1 MIFAKYC
8 PVKIKCDG
16 KYHGYDNFTLVS
28 GFILYF
34 IVYVTGQ
41 NYIQVK
47 IFQLCLPLVDSQF
60 PSSPIPNYLS
70 AIQTFTEN
78 NSYSFFWT
86 HLIFNSAGHHE
97 LSGSDQ
103 ISQSYFSVIWLVLS
117 LHAHAAA
124 RQSTNSQGFSQVLT
138 LQKMPCSQVLRFS
151 TLFLFRFL
159 LECTCSNTD
168 DMALYSIVL
177 LLQPESHAATV
188 RMCKKW
194 LWRGP
199 WFECK

>member
-1 MIFAKYC
+1 MLFNRQTFTCMIYIRALCLFSSQPFFKILSFLSNLWKQQMLKRKQRNLLHNYANIIFAKYC
-8 PVKIKCDG
+8 PVKIKYDA

-34 IVYVTGQ
+34 IVCVTGQ
-41 NYIQVK
+41 NYIRVK

-86 HLIFNSAGHHE
+86 HLIFNSVGHHE

-103 ISQSYFSVIWLVLS
+103 ISQSYFSV
-117 LHAHAAA
+117 
-124 RQSTNSQGFSQVLT
+124 T
-138 LQKMPCSQVLRFS
+138 
-151 TLFLFRFL
+151 
-159 LECTCSNTD
+159 
-168 DMALYSIVL
+168 
-177 LLQPESHAATV
+177 
-188 RMCKKW
+188 
-194 LWRGP
+194 
-199 WFECK
+199 

>member
-1 MIFAKYC
+1 MYLNLFRI
-8 PVKIKCDG
+8 
-16 KYHGYDNFTLVS
+16 S
-28 GFILYF
+28 LY
-34 IVYVTGQ
+34 VL
-41 NYIQVK
+41 QVK
-47 IFQLCLPLVDSQF
+47 IIFRLKFFNF
-60 PSSPIPNYLS
+60 PCPWLILDFLRLLALIIYQPYK
-70 AIQTFTEN
+70 TYTEN
-78 NSYSFFWT
+78 NSYSIFWT
-86 HLIFNSAGHHE
+86 HLIFNSGGHHE

-103 ISQSYFSVIWLVLS
+103 ISQSYFSVVTWLVLS

-159 LECTCSNTD
+159 LECACSNTD